1 MRMNWNERLATAST
15 TFSGNAQH
23 RRGGRAVLA
32 VLALA
37 AAALAAPVRANAA
50 LIIEPVFNRVAGSGG
65 DTTIVPLYNPG
76 FLNGATGL
84 PFLLADEPGEIDT
97 YPAGFPPDPVLVDT
111 VRFYNNTQFN
121 ITGFTLSLIGTA
133 VEPEPFNFIVT
144 RGPVDAIWGDAN
156 GDGSVGSSDIFG
168 SITLSPDMKTIFFS
182 GGVIP
187 VGGRFTDFHYA
198 AVTAGESAFLAGIDA
213 SFTGTA
219 VPEPATLML
228 VSAGGVL
235 AALRRRRPADGPGAS
250 V

>member
-1 MRMNWNERLATAST
+1 MLSP
-15 TFSGNAQH
+15 TFSTHARS
-23 RRGGRAVLA
+23 RRGCRAVLT
-32 VLALA
+32 VLACA
-37 AAALAAPVRANAA
+37 AAVMAAPVRANAA

-65 DTTIVPLYNPG
+65 DMTILPLYNPD

-84 PFLLADEPGEIDT
+84 PFLLANEPGEIDT

-111 VRFYNNTQFN
+111 VRFYNNTPYN

-133 VEPEPFNFIVT
+133 VEPEPFNFIIT
-144 RGPVDAIWGDAN
+144 RGPVDAIWGDVN

-182 GGVIP
+182 DGLIP
-187 VGGRFTDFHYA
+187 VGGRFTDFNYA
-198 AVTAGESAFLAGIDA
+198 MVTAGEPAFLAGIDA

-228 VSAGGVL
+228 MSAGGAVL
-235 AALRRRRPADGPGAS
+235 AMRRRHQARRARR
-250 V
+250 